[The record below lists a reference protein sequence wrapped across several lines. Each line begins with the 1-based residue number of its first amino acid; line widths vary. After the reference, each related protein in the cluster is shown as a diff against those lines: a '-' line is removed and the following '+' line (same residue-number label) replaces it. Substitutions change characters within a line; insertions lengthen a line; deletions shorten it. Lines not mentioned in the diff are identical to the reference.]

1 MTVVSLSVKNAAAA
15 AAPSTS
21 KDGVPEVNTAKA
33 SAQYYR
39 DALTRTLTELGWRQ
53 ATGFPS
59 PRCAIVWHDEP
70 LRLQH
75 LLALPRGARI
85 NRFYGM
91 VRICRKVCLA
101 RLLDACGLLHP
112 AAFGGAAPRTW
123 CVGASWPQGAAAHR
137 AHCDALKD
145 GASAAFIVK
154 PDSGCQGAGIRLV
167 RGHAELAALLA
178 AADAPPRAVVQEY
191 LERPLLLDGYKFD
204 LRLYVILTSAAPLR
218 AYLSTHG
225 VARFATHA
233 WAPLDG
239 SNQDDLLMHLSN
251 SSINTPDTATTGVSN
266 KWHLKRLWARMEKD
280 GHDAAAVWAAV
291 RRVAALALAAMQP
304 VVAHTYAS
312 AFPRGREG
320 RAKPVPGG
328 GTRASS
334 DARLVRAYGG
344 AKGGAAARAAERT
357 AEAKAAARGAAGLL
371 TGGGASAV
379 AYART
384 LTGARRRRRRRAAA
398 LLPGAGSG
406 RDAR

>member
-101 RLLDACGLLHP
+101 RLLDACGRLHP

-145 GASAAFIVK
+145 GASAAFILK
-154 PDSGCQGAGIRLV
+154 PDSGCQGAGIRLHYANGDTV
-167 RGHAELAALLA
+167 DHRLRNLPNDKVFSRKLDSDIFANVTAAS
-178 AADAPPRAVVQEY
+178 Y
-191 LERPLLLDGYKFD
+191 
-204 LRLYVILTSAAPLR
+204 
-218 AYLSTHG
+218 
-225 VARFATHA
+225 
-233 WAPLDG
+233 
-239 SNQDDLLMHLSN
+239 
-251 SSINTPDTATTGVSN
+251 SSIVDGVRTTS
-266 KWHLKRLWARMEKD
+266 
-280 GHDAAAVWAAV
+280 
-291 RRVAALALAAMQP
+291 P
-304 VVAHTYAS
+304 ITI
-312 AFPRGREG
+312 
-320 RAKPVPGG
+320 
-328 GTRASS
+328 
-334 DARLVRAYGG
+334 
-344 AKGGAAARAAERT
+344 ER
-357 AEAKAAARGAAGLL
+357 
-371 TGGGASAV
+371 
-379 AYART
+379 
-384 LTGARRRRRRRAAA
+384 
-398 LLPGAGSG
+398 
-406 RDAR
+406 